1 MEEEEKEEEEE
12 EEDEEEGEEEEE
24 EDEVEAE
31 VEAVSKA
38 NVLTDSFSV
47 GLARATMG
55 NNGVMDDYNVD
66 DDGNVVTGNDIDEE
80 DCDGT
85 MDDDHDDNDGKDG
98 NGQQS

>member
-1 MEEEEKEEEEE
+1 MEEEEKEEKEK
-12 EEDEEEGEEEEE
+12 EDEENGEEEEE

-38 NVLTDSFSV
+38 NMLTDSFSI

-55 NNGVMDDYNVD
+55 NNGVMDDDNVD
-66 DDGNVVTGNDIDEE
+66 NDGNIVTGDDIDED
-80 DCDGT
+80 DCNGT